1 MRALER
7 DIERRLV
14 DGVKKLGGRA
24 YKWVSPG
31 SNGVPDRIVILPGGK
46 IIFIELKTTTGRL
59 TDLQK
64 IRTRAGLAPLS
75 AAELTLENIY
85 LERMHELALEGW
97 QREDMIRFGKYLGSW
112 WNKPVTTENDLL
124 LPIPSPVLSANPN
137 LTQNPR

>member
-1 MRALER
+1 MLER

-64 IRTRAGLAPLS
+64 MQHRWLTRLGCDVRTVYGVDDVQRFIESLI
-75 AAELTLENIY
+75 ND
-85 LERMHELALEGW
+85 RMG
-97 QREDMIRFGKYLGSW
+97 G
-112 WNKPVTTENDLL
+112 
-124 LPIPSPVLSANPN
+124 
-137 LTQNPR
+137 

>member
-1 MRALER
+1 MLER
-7 DIERRLV
+7 DVERKLV

-64 IRTRAGLAPLS
+64 MQHKWLTRLGCDVRTVYGA
-75 AAELTLENIY
+75 
-85 LERMHELALEGW
+85 
-97 QREDMIRFGKYLGSW
+97 QQ
-112 WNKPVTTENDLL
+112 VQDLL
-124 LPIPSPVLSANPN
+124 DSLIAY
-137 LTQNPR
+137 TMEGFDDDEDYTT

>member
-1 MRALER
+1 MLER

-64 IRTRAGLAPLS
+64 MQHKWLTRLGCDVRTVYGADDVQRFIESLI
-75 AAELTLENIY
+75 ND
-85 LERMHELALEGW
+85 RMG
-97 QREDMIRFGKYLGSW
+97 G
-112 WNKPVTTENDLL
+112 
-124 LPIPSPVLSANPN
+124 
-137 LTQNPR
+137 